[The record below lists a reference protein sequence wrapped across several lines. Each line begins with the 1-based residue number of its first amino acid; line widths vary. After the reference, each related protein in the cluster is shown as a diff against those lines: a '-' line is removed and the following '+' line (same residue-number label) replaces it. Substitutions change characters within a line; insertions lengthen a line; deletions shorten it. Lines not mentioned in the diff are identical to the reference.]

1 MMETAIIIP
10 CYNEEMRLQTDE
22 IISFLK
28 AHRHLHFYLVN
39 DGSTDKTLNI
49 LKTIS
54 EESERC
60 YVLDVQPNQ
69 GKAHAVFAGFNEAFK
84 QNHDYIGFWD
94 ADLATPLDIIDRFT
108 ELLDSG
114 KYDCIFGCR
123 IQRLGSN
130 IKRKATRHYLG
141 RFFAT
146 LISHILKLPVYDTQ
160 CGAKIF
166 RNSKMLR
173 DAFAVPFT
181 TKWVFDVELIAKLQ
195 QLYKANGIDFEENVF
210 EYPLTEWND
219 ISGSKVKF
227 IDGIAALLDL
237 LKIKRKY

>member
-1 MMETAIIIP
+1 MKTAIIIP
-10 CYNEEMRLQTDE
+10 CYNEEIRLKKDE
-22 IISFLK
+22 ISTFLK
-28 AHRHLHFYLVN
+28 AHQHLYFYLVN
-39 DGSTDKTLNI
+39 DGSTDKTLDI
-49 LKTIS
+49 LKTMS

-69 GKAHAVFAGFNEAFK
+69 GKAYAVFAGFNEAFK
-84 QNHDYIGFWD
+84 KNYDCIGFWD
-94 ADLATPLDIIDRFT
+94 ADLATPLDIIDKFT

-130 IKRKATRHYLG
+130 IKRKPTRHYLG

-146 LISHILKLPVYDTQ
+146 LISHILKLHVYDTQ

-166 RNSKMLR
+166 RNSEMLR
-173 DAFAVPFT
+173 NAFTVPFT

-195 QLYKANGIDFEENVF
+195 QLYKASDTDFENKVF

-219 ISGSKVKF
+219 IAGSKVKF

-237 LKIKRKY
+237 LKIKIKY